1 VECSSILRLPDQQK
15 LVSIRNPISLALR
28 RQLNRRSP

>member
-1 VECSSILRLPDQQK
+1 MVRLRGQQK

-28 RQLNRRSP
+28 RQLNR

>member
-1 VECSSILRLPDQQK
+1 VECSSILRLRGQQK